1 MKVIVSIENNP
12 KPSRSVEGNA
22 NDDRRYTRDPYVVNT
37 QERIKGRLGSVDAQD
52 PIYKQQVCST

>member
-1 MKVIVSIENNP
+1 MKLIISIERDLE
-12 KPSRSVEGNA
+12 PSRSAEGNA

-37 QERIKGRLGSVDAQD
+37 QERIKGRLGNVDAQD